1 MKSARLIAFLLICA
15 WLLWNPLTR
24 QIIVIV
30 LPLGSGIDDL
40 IIVVLVILAV
50 VIGFVQGWV
59 NIPSLFNKRGR
70 K

>member
-1 MKSARLIAFLLICA
+1 MKIAKLVIPLLVCA

-24 QIIVIV
+24 QAVIIV

-40 IIVVLVILAV
+40 IVIVLVILAA
-50 VIGFVQGWV
+50 VIAFVRGWT
-59 NIPSLFNKRGR
+59 NIPSLFRKRGR